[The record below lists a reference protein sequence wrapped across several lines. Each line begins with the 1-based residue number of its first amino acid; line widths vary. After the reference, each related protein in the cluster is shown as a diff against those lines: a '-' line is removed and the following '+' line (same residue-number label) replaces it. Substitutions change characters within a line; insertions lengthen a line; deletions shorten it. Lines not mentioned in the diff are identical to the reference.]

1 MKHTVLS
8 AAVAIVFGWIGNA
21 NGVPHFGTVIE
32 RRTDLYPEYDYVVV
46 GGGLSGLVVA
56 NRLTEDV
63 STTVLVIEAGRID
76 NYSQQ
81 IQYPRYI
88 SIAGT
93 NNSWPITSL
102 PIPGLNNRIA
112 PVASARIL
120 GGGSAIN
127 GMAFDRGSPGDYNL
141 WGELI
146 GDDTWSWEG
155 LLPYFK
161 KSETFTPPTEAQQ
174 KELGISFDLAAH
186 GSRGPVQAS
195 YPPWISTTGRGSF
208 IQALRQLGI
217 PIQRDG
223 GANAL
228 GGFWYPNSLDPMN
241 RERSYARTTFHELA
255 KSRPNYHI
263 LSSTLVTKLTPDLTG
278 VEYIT
283 PYNAALNAT
292 PPDVKTSKVRARKE
306 IIMAAGGIH
315 TPKILQLS
323 GIGSSTVLGSLGV
336 EQVLDL
342 PGVGEN
348 FQDHATVYGSLSLT
362 NLTDPRQDPSYL
374 ISNATY
380 DAEMGVLYELNRTG
394 PWTVSTENTFSFL
407 TAQHLNLSKTN
418 FVHAANQPAAQYL
431 RPGLDSTIINGYE
444 KVKNAMLNAMT
455 ENKIALTENLFGG
468 VVSLQKPLSRGSVH
482 AASGDP
488 YAMPAVNYRSFSDP
502 LDLKI
507 FVQSLRFNADIL
519 PSAPA
524 LKAIGVVVQSP
535 TPGSSDAEL
544 AEFIRASAFPSFSHP
559 TGTCAML
566 KLEDGGCVDS
576 ELRLYGSGGKIRVVD
591 ASIMPVVPSTHTQST
606 VYAVAEKAADIIK
619 GVAL

>member
-8 AAVAIVFGWIGNA
+8 AAVAVAFGWCGNA
-21 NGVPHFGTVIE
+21 HAVRHPGTVIG
-32 RRTDLYPEYDYVVV
+32 RQADLYPEYDYIVV

-56 NRLTEDV
+56 NRLTEDE
-63 STTVLVIEAGRID
+63 STTVLVIEAGGID

-81 IQYPRYI
+81 IQYPRFI
-88 SIAGT
+88 STAGT

-102 PIPGLNNRIA
+102 PIPGLNNRTA

-174 KELGISFDLAAH
+174 KELGISFDLNAH
-186 GSRGPVQAS
+186 GSTGPVQAS
-195 YPPWISTTGRGSF
+195 YPPWISTTGKSF

-217 PIQRDG
+217 PVQRDG
-223 GANAL
+223 AMNAL
-228 GGFWYPNSLDPMN
+228 GGFWYPNSLDPVT
-241 RERSYARTTFHELA
+241 RERSYARTTFHDIA

-263 LSSTLVTKLTPDLTG
+263 LPGTLVTKLTSDLTS

-283 PYNAALNAT
+283 PYNPALNAT
-292 PPDVKTSKVRARKE
+292 PPGAKTSKVQARKE

-323 GIGSSTVLGSLGV
+323 GIGSMVVLKTLGI
-336 EQVLDL
+336 EQVLEL

-362 NLTDPRQDPSYL
+362 NLSDPTQDPTYL
-374 ISNATY
+374 ISNTTY
-380 DAEMGVLYELNRTG
+380 DAEMGTLYELNRTG
-394 PWTVSTENTFSFL
+394 PWTASTENTFSFL
-407 TAQHLNLSKTN
+407 TAQHLNFSSTN
-418 FVHAANQPAAQYL
+418 FIHAANQPAAQYL
-431 RPGLDSTIINGYE
+431 RPGLNSTIINGYE
-444 KVKNAMLNAMT
+444 KVKAAIVNSMM

-468 VVSLQKPLSRGSVH
+468 VASLQKPLSRGSVH
-482 AASGDP
+482 AASSDP
-488 YAMPAVNYRSFSDP
+488 YAMPAVNYRSFSNP
-502 LDLKI
+502 LDLKM
-507 FVQSLRFNADIL
+507 FVQALRFNADIL
-519 PSAPA
+519 PSTPA
-524 LKAIGVVVQSP
+524 LHAIGAIVQSP

-544 AEFIRASAFPSFSHP
+544 VEFIRESAFPSFSHP

-566 KLEDGGCVDS
+566 KLEDGGCIDS
-576 ELRLYGSGGKIRVVD
+576 QLRLYGSGGRIRVVD

>member
-8 AAVAIVFGWIGNA
+8 AAVAVVLGLVGNA
-21 NGVPHFGTVIE
+21 HGVPHFGTIIE
-32 RRTDLYPEYDYVVV
+32 RQTELYPEYDYVVV

-56 NRLTEDV
+56 NRLTEDE
-63 STTVLVIEAGRID
+63 STTVLVIEAGKVD

-102 PIPGLNNRIA
+102 PIPGLNNRTT

-141 WGELI
+141 WAELI
-146 GDDTWSWEG
+146 GDDTWRWEG

-174 KELGISFDLAAH
+174 KELGISFDLAVH
-186 GSRGPVQAS
+186 GTSGPVQAS
-195 YPPWISTTGRGSF
+195 YPPWISTTGKSF
-208 IQALRQLGI
+208 IQALRELDI
-217 PIQRDG
+217 PVQRDG

-228 GGFWYPNSLDPMN
+228 GGFWNPNSLDPLT
-241 RERSYARTTFHELA
+241 RERSYARTTFHGIS

-263 LSSTLVTKLTPDLTG
+263 LPSTLVTKLTPCLTS

-283 PYNAALNAT
+283 PYNPALNTT
-292 PPDVKTSKVRARKE
+292 PLDVTPSKVQARKE

-323 GIGSSTVLGSLGV
+323 GIGSSAVLRALGI
-336 EQVLDL
+336 EQILEL

-348 FQDHATVYGSLSLT
+348 FQDHATVYGSLALT
-362 NLTDPRQDPSYL
+362 NLSDPKQDPSYL

-380 DAEMGVLYELNRTG
+380 DAEMGALYELNQTG

-407 TAQHLNLSKTN
+407 TARHLNFSTTN
-418 FVHAANQPAAQYL
+418 LVHAANQPAAQYL

-444 KVKNAMLNAMT
+444 KVKSTILNAMRQ
-455 ENKIALTENLFGG
+455 NNIALTENLFGG
-468 VVSLQKPLSRGSVH
+468 VASLQKPLSRGSVH
-482 AASGDP
+482 AASSDP
-488 YAMPAVNYRSFSDP
+488 YAMPAVNYRSFSNP
-502 LDLKI
+502 LDLKLM
-507 FVQSLRFNADIL
+507 VEALRFNADIL

-524 LKAIGVVVQSP
+524 LQAIGAIVQSP

-544 AEFIRASAFPSFSHP
+544 VEFIRASAFPSFSHP

-576 ELRLYGSGGKIRVVD
+576 QLRLYGSEGRVRVVD